1 MEPDVSAADD
11 DRSLLARHVAGDRTA
26 FGELVRR
33 HRDRLWAVAVRTLGD
48 PEEAADAVQ
57 EALLAAHRA
66 AGRFRGE
73 ASVTT
78 WLHRIVINACIDR
91 IRRARPIVPLETAPL
106 ASLTGPDPYAAR
118 DLSLDVQAA
127 LATLPVEQ
135 RMAVV
140 LVDALGYPV
149 EEAAQLLSV
158 PVGTVKSRCARG
170 RARLAGRLR
179 DPERNRRP
187 TGAVSSGEHPPE
199 KDGRPT

>member
-1 MEPDVSAADD
+1 MAPEVSAADD
-11 DRSLLARHVAGDRTA
+11 DRTLLARHVAGDRTA

-57 EALLAAHRA
+57 EALLAAHRN

-73 ASVTT
+73 AAVAT
-78 WLHRIVINACIDR
+78 WLHRIVVNACIDR
-91 IRRARPIVPLETAPL
+91 LRRSRPTVQLEIVPLANL
-106 ASLTGPDPYAAR
+106 GGPDPYAAR
-118 DLSLDVQAA
+118 DLRLDVQAA
-127 LATLPVEQ
+127 LATLPIEQ

-149 EEAAQLLSV
+149 EEAARVLDI

-179 DPERNRRP
+179 DPAGNRRQ

-199 KDGRPT
+199 KDPT